1 MNIDA
6 VGGPNEPQA
15 EHPHNEMEQLHP
27 DGSLAIALKEMQLTL
42 KELELA
48 LKLQAAAKSESEQ
61 EKSKKFSSS
70 PLGVA
75 IITGVVAII
84 TGFLGLMGIAIA
96 NTLQSNAS
104 LTLEQKKFEFSSQQE
119 SQKNEATNKLERQKF
134 ESTLVLKAIETGD
147 TTVAARNIQFL
158 IDAGFLSD
166 PGGNIGRYTKGPP
179 NGKGPVLPRP
189 GPVLSQSGA
198 TSRPDTTFQSKDIC
212 CITCNGITTCASV
225 VKTECG
231 ECSAGTQ

>member
-6 VGGPNEPQA
+6 VEGSNETQP
-15 EHPHNEMEQLHP
+15 ENPHNKTEQLQS
-27 DGSLAIALKEMQLTL
+27 GGLLAITLKEMQLTL
-42 KELELA
+42 KEVELA

-61 EKSKKFSSS
+61 EKSKKILSS
-70 PLGVA
+70 PLGL
-75 IITGVVAII
+75 AII
-84 TGFLGLMGIAIA
+84 TGFLGLIGIAIT
-96 NTLQSNAS
+96 NILQSNAS
-104 LTLEQKKFEFSSQQE
+104 LTLEQKKFEFSSKQE

-166 PGGNIGRYTKGPP
+166 PGGNMGRYTKDLP
-179 NGKGPVLPRP
+179 NAKGPVLPRP
-189 GPVLSQSGA
+189 GPVLSQPSA
-198 TSRPDTTFQSKDIC
+198 TSRPDTTSQSKEMC
-212 CITCNGITTCASV
+212 CITCNGVTTCGYA
-225 VKTECG
+225 VKTACG